1 MSSSLA
7 DLSTPWPAALA
18 IVFAIIALASYGVR
32 AHGRRQRRRQRGR
45 HRFLART
52 FRRFLDGDETADR
65 VAAAAEDVD
74 EGCYWSAL
82 EAFSL
87 RLSRRHW
94 LRLSHALVRSRH
106 AAAERRALKD
116 DSPWRRAL
124 AARRLSLLRS
134 RPSWQAL
141 RRAMVRG
148 PEMVTFAAATAL
160 ARYHDRG
167 ALRWIL
173 THEST
178 MAHRHRNALVSL
190 LRAFGRHG
198 LPVMTRALAR
208 GIHDT
213 RVELAVVDALGLA
226 AYTEARQEVERRL
239 LAGDMDLRA
248 AAARSLGLMQAIECA
263 TSVIAALRDESW
275 QVRAQAARALGR
287 MRAPLATHALSAR
300 LTDPS
305 WWVRHHAAYALG
317 DMGEDG
323 QAALRQVIAS
333 SPDPY
338 ARDMAH
344 EALTGEARKLTA

>member
-1 MSSSLA
+1 MPSPIS

-18 IVFAIIALASYGVR
+18 IVLAIIALASYGVR

-45 HRFLART
+45 HRSLART
-52 FRRFLDGDETADR
+52 FRRYLDGDETADR
-65 VAAAAEDVD
+65 VVWAAEDAD

-87 RLSRRHW
+87 KLRRQQW

-106 AAAERRALKD
+106 AAAERRALED
-116 DSPWRRAL
+116 DSPWRQAL

-134 RPSWQAL
+134 RPSWRAL

-173 THEST
+173 SHESAL
-178 MAHRHRNALVSL
+178 AHRHRNALVSL
-190 LRAFGRHG
+190 LRAFGRPG

-208 GIHDT
+208 GLHDT
-213 RVELAVVDALGLA
+213 RVELAVVDTLGLGG
-226 AYTEARQEVERRL
+226 YTEAREQVERRL

-248 AAARSLGLMQAIECA
+248 AAARALGLMQAIECA

-275 QVRAQAARALGR
+275 QVRSQAARALGR
-287 MRAPLATHALSAR
+287 MRAPLATHALAAR

-344 EALTGEARKLTA
+344 EALTGEVRKLTA